1 MQFEEQHINSQSEN
15 SDYQRVYDSV
25 LTVYSKGI
33 DKISSHINSIISI
46 SERDFLEIGS
56 KLQRFSNNSRELSR
70 LSLEAFSFISED
82 ILKNG
87 IVELSWLLKEFSR
100 RLSGL
105 SKEIKEDKE
114 QLESIQ
120 LSIDQISDEFSGFR
134 KLVKQLKMLGI
145 STKIESSRL
154 GSEDAGFYQLAEY
167 VEKLSGFIEEKVK
180 ALLLKTD
187 KLINELIRTISY
199 LNQLEKEHRQKS
211 INIVQNTS
219 KSLVNFN
226 DRYELCSSNIKN
238 ISESTDQLSK
248 NINSIVTS
256 IQFHDITRQQIE
268 HTRDALFALENS
280 YGIYSPENPAGC
292 EDNLA
297 IIHDTCELQ
306 TCQLEH
312 SSEEFTSAALRI
324 IHNLKGVENSIAII
338 SNDTFALLDS
348 GSNSDNFSLIVVK
361 DEFKKIS
368 NGLITI
374 ATELSQSTM
383 SVLGII
389 EDLAKSIHEIE
400 DIGNEIELIALN
412 ARIKAAHIGNN
423 GASLGVLSESIQKLS
438 ACTKN
443 QTEAVSA
450 LLKTTSEISSKLKVN
465 LESVESAENKNAI
478 EMTDDKIQNLMTTMI
493 EMENKT
499 SGLFEILKRDIN
511 GLQKEISSTIDK
523 FTIHNSVEESL
534 SSAIS
539 ELRKITELIKP
550 HVAQNKP
557 RENNIEN
564 LEEKYTMHQER
575 KIHQKYIQSSISEKD
590 DYGKRCDEGE
600 FGSNVELF

>member
-1 MQFEEQHINSQSEN
+1 MQFKKQHINSQSEN
-15 SDYQRVYDSV
+15 SDYQRVYDSI

-87 IVELSWLLKEFSR
+87 IVELSWLLKEFSK

-105 SKEIKEDKE
+105 SNEIKEDKE

-120 LSIDQISDEFSGFR
+120 LSIDQISDEFNGFR
-134 KLVKQLKMLGI
+134 KFVKQLKMLGI

-187 KLINELIRTISY
+187 KLINELIRTITY

-219 KSLVNFN
+219 KSLDNFN

-324 IHNLKGVENSIAII
+324 INNLKGVENSIAII
-338 SNDTFALLDS
+338 STDTFALLDS

-361 DEFKKIS
+361 DELKKIS

-374 ATELSQSTM
+374 ATELSQSTI

-389 EDLAKSIHEIE
+389 EDLEKSIHEIE

-438 ACTKN
+438 ASTKN
-443 QTEAVSA
+443 QTEAVSV

-511 GLQKEISSTIDK
+511 SLQKEISNTIDK

-557 RENNIEN
+557 RENNFEN

-575 KIHQKYIQSSISEKD
+575 KIHQKYIQSSINEKD